1 MVYYGKNDSNTH
13 KLWITIW
20 TLNKEGLKF
29 LSFWS
34 LFCLKKIQDSLDHEF
49 VSLSN
54 FIKRYLALC
63 WNFLTI
69 CLGLDARNPFCHFST
84 LLFPRL
90 RGSGGLTLSS
100 LSYKRRFQP
109 SSLLDVAL
117 ISKAE
122 LFFVLDQS
130 LRRVWLWCY
139 PSVRQQ
145 KEETEAEESFKH
157 IQFYRQTAAKQFFHW
172 YSL

>member
-20 TLNKEGLKF
+20 TLDKEGLKF

-109 SSLLDVAL
+109 SSLLDIAP
-117 ISKAE
+117 ISKLKNS
-122 LFFVLDQS
+122 LFS
-130 LRRVWLWCY
+130 TNR
-139 PSVRQQ
+139 S
-145 KEETEAEESFKH
+145 EESFALMLSMRATTKSRNRSGR
-157 IQFYRQTAAKQFFHW
+157 IFQTYSVLVSAKQFFHW